1 MHRTFTTSFRRQ
13 QTYLEGYW
21 DFIVDPDDRGL
32 DEGWHERLPAGSQ
45 QVWVPGVWNTLR
57 SYLNYEGIA
66 WYHTPISLSECS
78 AAVIQFAAVTH
89 QANIWLDGEPL
100 GEHYGS
106 FLPFNFLVVQ
116 PEPGLHDLIVRVDN
130 LHDMTS
136 TIPSANLDW
145 FRYGGIPRPVWVEQ
159 LTGPGY
165 IASLRLLPTYSGGRC
180 MLRVNAELANLTDQ
194 PLDQIWEL
202 WVDNQLIASDMAH
215 LLSADTQPVVTT
227 VSVPQCKLW
236 SPSEPNLYQ
245 VQVRFASDDII
256 DRIGFRQ
263 LELSGRQILLNG
275 EPVQIRGVN
284 RHEDHPEWGFAIPEH
299 LTLRDLELV
308 KDLHVNSLRTAHYP
322 CDQRLLDLCDE
333 RGILTIEEIPL
344 SGFSSEQL
352 AIDIIVDRASA
363 MLWGTINRDINH
375 PCIWAWSLL
384 NECDTTSTEGRNVVD
399 HLAST
404 AREADPSRPIT
415 FATDNALRDICF
427 DLVDFVTV
435 NAFFGWYS
443 YDFTWPAFL
452 DRLRAKIGD
461 KPLLVG
467 EFGAEG
473 LYGFRALED
482 DVMWS
487 EEYQR
492 KVVCECAEHL
502 LQRDDLLGFYI
513 WQFCDSRTDGGI
525 HALGRPRNYNNK
537 GLLDEYRR
545 PKLVYYAIREL
556 LQSSGNHQIK
566 LI

>member
-1 MHRTFTTSFRRQ
+1 MHRTFKTSSLRQ

-21 DFIVDPDDRGL
+21 DFIVDPNDRGL
-32 DEGWHERLPAGSQ
+32 DEGWYEHFPAGSQ

-57 SYLNYEGIA
+57 NYLNYEGVA
-66 WYHTPISLSECS
+66 WYHSSLSISECG

-106 FLPFNFLVVQ
+106 FLPFRFLLVQ
-116 PEPGLHDLIVRVDN
+116 PEAGVHDLIVRIDN
-130 LHDMTS
+130 THDMTS
-136 TIPSANLDW
+136 TIPSAILDW
-145 FRYGGIPRPVWVEQ
+145 FRYGGIPRPVWLEQ
-159 LTGPGY
+159 LAGPGY
-165 IASLRLLPTYSGGRC
+165 IANFKLFPTYTGSRC
-180 MLRVNAELANLTDQ
+180 VLRVNADVFNLTDQ
-194 PLDQIWEL
+194 VIDQAWEL
-202 WVDNQLIASDMAH
+202 WVDNRLVAG
-215 LLSADTQPVVTT
+215 DTVHVLPQDTLPVSTT
-227 VSVPQCKLW
+227 ITLPQGRLW
-236 SPSEPNLYQ
+236 SPNEPNLYQ
-245 VQVRFASDDII
+245 VRLQFAHDDLI
-256 DRIGFRQ
+256 DRIGFHQ
-263 LELSGRQILLNG
+263 LELAGRQILLNG
-275 EPVQIRGVN
+275 TPLQISGVN

-308 KDLHVNSLRTAHYP
+308 NDLHVNSIRTAHYP

-344 SGFSSEQL
+344 SHFGADQL
-352 AIDIIVDRASA
+352 AIDIIADRASA

-384 NECDTTSTEGRNVVD
+384 NECDTTSVEGRNVVEQ
-399 HLAST
+399 LANT

-415 FATDNALRDICF
+415 YATNQALRDICF

-452 DRLRAKIGD
+452 DRLRSKIGD
-461 KPLLVG
+461 KPLLLG

-473 LYGFRALED
+473 LYGFRALEE

-492 KVVCECAEHL
+492 KVVCECVKHL
-502 LQRDDLLGFYI
+502 KQRDDLLGFYV

-525 HALGRPRNYNNK
+525 HALGRPRTYNNK

-545 PKLVYYAIREL
+545 PKLVYYALREL
-556 LQSSGNHQIK
+556 LSPSGPQQIK
-566 LI
+566 LM